1 MSLDAT
7 LLAILACPDDKGPLY
22 YIEDE
27 QVLLNPRLRRTYAVR
42 DGIPV
47 MLVEEATALSDTE
60 AERLQTV
67 VSERNIEPT
76 FAADAAG

>member
-7 LLAILACPDDKGPLY
+7 LLSILACPDDKGPLY

-47 MLVEEATALSDTE
+47 MLVDEATELADAE
-60 AERLQTV
+60 ADRLQALV
-67 VSERNIEPT
+67 ADGNIAPT
-76 FAADAAG
+76 FTADTPN